1 MLTELL
7 PLTSEAVSIHL
18 NMKTK
23 HVGVYSAFFCCCC
36 LFVCFNF
43 LIPFLDVVTELFLT
57 CPNIVINL

>member
-23 HVGVYSAFFCCCC
+23 HVGVYSAFFVVVVC
-36 LFVCFNF
+36 LFVLTSSF
-43 LIPFLDVVTELFLT
+43 LFWMS
-57 CPNIVINL
+57 